1 MGLIFLL
8 SFCLFSKC
16 RSYRWI
22 LKRELLS
29 GKKSIFFIGLN
40 PSKANS
46 VHNDRTLV
54 RVINFCLGWNYKN
67 IYVINLFGLISKSP
81 VQLSKCKDPIGENN
95 DLIILKSLE
104 FWRENKN
111 CDLWLGWGDKGQ
123 LNARD
128 RAVLKLIKNASNLKS
143 SENNYRKRVLCLGL
157 SKKGNPRHPL
167 YMTNK
172 SILREFEL

>member
-1 MGLIFLL
+1 M

-29 GKKSIFFIGLN
+29 GKKTVVFIGLN
-40 PSKANS
+40 PSRADSLN
-46 VHNDRTLV
+46 NDRTLI
-54 RVINFCLGWNYKN
+54 RVINFCSKWNYKN

-81 VQLSKCKDPIGENN
+81 CQLSKSKDPVGNNN
-95 DLIILKSLE
+95 DLITFKVLE
-104 FWRENKN
+104 FWMKNIN

-123 LNARD
+123 LYSRD
-128 RAVLKLIKNASNLKS
+128 RIVLKLIKNLSNLKS
-143 SENNYRKRVLCLGL
+143 NDNNYSKRVLSLGY

-167 YMTNK
+167 YMPNESFLK
-172 SILREFEL
+172 PFYL